1 MVKYSQAFG
10 LRRGGFRAMR
20 WYLFLTPII
29 LAILL
34 FMAYPAG
41 ESLRLSFMKSNGIRE
56 SFRGWKNYE
65 IVLTNGLFWKSVWN
79 TFYITFFN
87 VIFVITAYALH

>member
-10 LRRGGFRAMR
+10 LRRDGFRAMR

-41 ESLRLSFMKSNGIRE
+41 ESLRLSFMKSNGIR
-56 SFRGWKNYE
+56 SGRPD
-65 IVLTNGLFWKSVWN
+65 IP
-79 TFYITFFN
+79 
-87 VIFVITAYALH
+87 TALPIRVGFLLPPLNPS